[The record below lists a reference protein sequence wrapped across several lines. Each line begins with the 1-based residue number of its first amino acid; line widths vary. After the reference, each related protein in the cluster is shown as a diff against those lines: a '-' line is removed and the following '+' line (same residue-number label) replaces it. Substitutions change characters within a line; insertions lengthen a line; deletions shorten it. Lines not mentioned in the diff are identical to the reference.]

1 MFDEYDN
8 IIKDFLKEDIVEI
21 VPPSEEIVLPC
32 SAHYLPDRAVVK
44 ENRETRKV
52 RIVSDGSAHSPDKP
66 SINVLY
72 SGPCLLPLIFDFL
85 IRFRTGKIGIVAD
98 VKKAFHQIEIVKE
111 HHDFLRFLWFKDIL
125 YNQEIITLRFKRVIF
140 GLT

>member
-72 SGPCLLPLIFDFL
+72 SGPCLLPLIVGIL
-85 IRFRTGKIGIVAD
+85 IRFCSGKKVIVAG
-98 VKKAFHQIEIVKE
+98 VKQEFHQIEIMKE
-111 HHDFLRFLWFKDIL
+111 HRDFL
-125 YNQEIITLRFKRVIF
+125 
-140 GLT
+140 